1 MAEEI
6 LNQGQQ
12 ENAENLNENVSGQA
26 KEIIS
31 AALEET
37 QNRETSPVLKADSNV
52 TDKFK
57 GLPMRELIAA
67 PLIAAAEAQQELA
80 ATAWNFYQQIA
91 FDGKS
96 GNKARILEFDVERP
110 IQQNEKMTTIKQTVK
125 APFIGLVPIPALLI
139 DRVDV
144 DFQMEV
150 TDTSNVKSTTNAEV
164 EAKASA
170 KRWFINAENLNENVS
185 GQAKEIIS
193 AALEETKNNGTSPV
207 LGDPNVTDNFK
218 GLPMR
223 ELIAAPLIAAAEAQQ
238 ELAATAWNFYQKIA
252 FDEDGKTARVLEF
265 DIKRPIQQ
273 DGKMTTMSQSV
284 KAPFIGLVP
293 IPSLLI
299 DRVDVDFQME
309 VTDTSNVKSTTNAE
323 VETKASAKHWFI
335 NAEISGKVT
344 TARENTRM
352 TNQTAKY
359 QIHVS
364 ASQQPQTEGL
374 SKLMDIMASCIE
386 PINTESSK

>member
-6 LNQGQQ
+6 KNQGQQ

-80 ATAWNFYQQIA
+80 ATAWNFYKQIA
-91 FDGKS
+91 FD
-96 GNKARILEFDVERP
+96 D
-110 IQQNEKMTTIKQTVK
+110 
-125 APFIGLVPIPALLI
+125 
-139 DRVDV
+139 
-144 DFQMEV
+144 
-150 TDTSNVKSTTNAEV
+150 
-164 EAKASA
+164 
-170 KRWFINAENLNENVS
+170 
-185 GQAKEIIS
+185 
-193 AALEETKNNGTSPV
+193 
-207 LGDPNVTDNFK
+207 
-218 GLPMR
+218 
-223 ELIAAPLIAAAEAQQ
+223 
-238 ELAATAWNFYQKIA
+238 
-252 FDEDGKTARVLEF
+252 DGKTARVLEF

-309 VTDTSNVKSTTNAE
+309 VTDTSNVKSTINAK
-323 VETKASAKHWFI
+323 VETKVSGKSWLI
-335 NAEISGKVT
+335 SAEISGKVT

>member
-6 LNQGQQ
+6 KNQGQQ
-12 ENAENLNENVSGQA
+12 E
-26 KEIIS
+26 
-31 AALEET
+31 
-37 QNRETSPVLKADSNV
+37 
-52 TDKFK
+52 
-57 GLPMRELIAA
+57 
-67 PLIAAAEAQQELA
+67 
-80 ATAWNFYQQIA
+80 
-91 FDGKS
+91 
-96 GNKARILEFDVERP
+96 
-110 IQQNEKMTTIKQTVK
+110 
-125 APFIGLVPIPALLI
+125 
-139 DRVDV
+139 
-144 DFQMEV
+144 
-150 TDTSNVKSTTNAEV
+150 
-164 EAKASA
+164 
-170 KRWFINAENLNENVS
+170 NAENLNENVS

-344 TARENTRM
+344 TARQNTRM

-359 QIHVS
+359 QTHVT
-364 ASQQPQTEGL
+364 ASQHPQTEGL

>member
-1 MAEEI
+1 M
-6 LNQGQQ
+6 
-12 ENAENLNENVSGQA
+12 NENVSGQA

-80 ATAWNFYQQIA
+80 ATAWNFYKQIA
-91 FDGKS
+91 FD
-96 GNKARILEFDVERP
+96 D
-110 IQQNEKMTTIKQTVK
+110 
-125 APFIGLVPIPALLI
+125 
-139 DRVDV
+139 
-144 DFQMEV
+144 
-150 TDTSNVKSTTNAEV
+150 
-164 EAKASA
+164 
-170 KRWFINAENLNENVS
+170 
-185 GQAKEIIS
+185 
-193 AALEETKNNGTSPV
+193 
-207 LGDPNVTDNFK
+207 
-218 GLPMR
+218 
-223 ELIAAPLIAAAEAQQ
+223 
-238 ELAATAWNFYQKIA
+238 
-252 FDEDGKTARVLEF
+252 DGKTARVLEF

-273 DGKMTTMSQSV
+273 DGVMTTMPQSV

-323 VETKASAKHWFI
+323 VEAKASAKHWFI

-386 PINTESSK
+386 PITNESNSK

>member
-1 MAEEI
+1 MKLRVGDTVQVIA
-6 LNQGQQ
+6 G
-12 ENAENLNENVSGQA
+12 SDKG
-26 KEIIS
+26 KTGEIIQILRKEDRVIVEGVNMVTKHIKPS
-31 AALEET
+31 QADPEGGIVT
-37 QNRETSPVLKADSNV
+37 REAPIHVSNV
-52 TDKFK
+52 AYYD
-57 GLPMRELIAA
+57 
-67 PLIAAAEAQQELA
+67 
-80 ATAWNFYQQIA
+80 
-91 FDGKS
+91 S
-96 GNKARILEFDVERP
+96 KA
-110 IQQNEKMTTIKQTVK
+110 KQAVK
-125 APFIGLVPIPALLI
+125 IG
-139 DRVDV
+139 
-144 DFQMEV
+144 
-150 TDTSNVKSTTNAEV
+150 
-164 EAKASA
+164 
-170 KRWFINAENLNENVS
+170 
-185 GQAKEIIS
+185 
-193 AALEETKNNGTSPV
+193 
-207 LGDPNVTDNFK
+207 
-218 GLPMR
+218 
-223 ELIAAPLIAAAEAQQ
+223 
-238 ELAATAWNFYQKIA
+238 YA

>member
-6 LNQGQQ
+6 KNQGQQ
-12 ENAENLNENVSGQA
+12 EYAEN
-26 KEIIS
+26 I
-31 AALEET
+31 
-37 QNRETSPVLKADSNV
+37 
-52 TDKFK
+52 
-57 GLPMRELIAA
+57 
-67 PLIAAAEAQQELA
+67 
-80 ATAWNFYQQIA
+80 
-91 FDGKS
+91 
-96 GNKARILEFDVERP
+96 
-110 IQQNEKMTTIKQTVK
+110 
-125 APFIGLVPIPALLI
+125 
-139 DRVDV
+139 
-144 DFQMEV
+144 
-150 TDTSNVKSTTNAEV
+150 
-164 EAKASA
+164 
-170 KRWFINAENLNENVS
+170 S

-238 ELAATAWNFYQKIA
+238 ELAATAWNFYQQIA
-252 FDEDGKTARVLEF
+252 FDGKSGNKARILEF
-265 DIKRPIQQ
+265 DVERPIQQ
-273 DGKMTTMSQSV
+273 DGKMTTMPQSV

-386 PINTESSK
+386 PITNESNSK

>member
-1 MAEEI
+1 M
-6 LNQGQQ
+6 
-12 ENAENLNENVSGQA
+12 NENVSGQA

-91 FDGKS
+91 FD
-96 GNKARILEFDVERP
+96 D
-110 IQQNEKMTTIKQTVK
+110 
-125 APFIGLVPIPALLI
+125 
-139 DRVDV
+139 
-144 DFQMEV
+144 
-150 TDTSNVKSTTNAEV
+150 
-164 EAKASA
+164 
-170 KRWFINAENLNENVS
+170 
-185 GQAKEIIS
+185 
-193 AALEETKNNGTSPV
+193 
-207 LGDPNVTDNFK
+207 
-218 GLPMR
+218 
-223 ELIAAPLIAAAEAQQ
+223 
-238 ELAATAWNFYQKIA
+238 
-252 FDEDGKTARVLEF
+252 DGKTARVLEF

-323 VETKASAKHWFI
+323 VEAKASAKHWFI

-359 QIHVS
+359 QIHVT

-386 PINTESSK
+386 PITNESNSK

>member
-1 MAEEI
+1 M
-6 LNQGQQ
+6 
-12 ENAENLNENVSGQA
+12 NENVSGQA

-80 ATAWNFYQQIA
+80 ATAWNFYKQIA
-91 FDGKS
+91 FD
-96 GNKARILEFDVERP
+96 D
-110 IQQNEKMTTIKQTVK
+110 
-125 APFIGLVPIPALLI
+125 
-139 DRVDV
+139 
-144 DFQMEV
+144 
-150 TDTSNVKSTTNAEV
+150 
-164 EAKASA
+164 
-170 KRWFINAENLNENVS
+170 
-185 GQAKEIIS
+185 
-193 AALEETKNNGTSPV
+193 
-207 LGDPNVTDNFK
+207 
-218 GLPMR
+218 
-223 ELIAAPLIAAAEAQQ
+223 
-238 ELAATAWNFYQKIA
+238 
-252 FDEDGKTARVLEF
+252 DGKTARVLEF

-273 DGKMTTMSQSV
+273 DGVMTTMPQSV
-284 KAPFIGLVP
+284 KAPFIGLMP

-309 VTDTSNVKSTTNAE
+309 VTDTSNVKSTINAE
-323 VETKASAKHWFI
+323 VETKVSGKSWLI
-335 NAEISGKVT
+335 SAEISGKVT

>member
-6 LNQGQQ
+6 KNQGQQ

-80 ATAWNFYQQIA
+80 ATAWNFYKQIA
-91 FDGKS
+91 FD
-96 GNKARILEFDVERP
+96 D
-110 IQQNEKMTTIKQTVK
+110 
-125 APFIGLVPIPALLI
+125 
-139 DRVDV
+139 
-144 DFQMEV
+144 
-150 TDTSNVKSTTNAEV
+150 
-164 EAKASA
+164 
-170 KRWFINAENLNENVS
+170 
-185 GQAKEIIS
+185 
-193 AALEETKNNGTSPV
+193 
-207 LGDPNVTDNFK
+207 
-218 GLPMR
+218 
-223 ELIAAPLIAAAEAQQ
+223 
-238 ELAATAWNFYQKIA
+238 
-252 FDEDGKTARVLEF
+252 DGKTARVLEF

-273 DGKMTTMSQSV
+273 DGVMTTMPQSV

-309 VTDTSNVKSTTNAE
+309 VTDTSNVKSTTDAE
-323 VETKASAKHWFI
+323 VEAKASAKHWFI

-359 QIHVS
+359 QIHVT

-386 PINTESSK
+386 PITNESNSK

>member
-1 MAEEI
+1 M
-6 LNQGQQ
+6 
-12 ENAENLNENVSGQA
+12 NENVSGQA

-91 FDGKS
+91 FD
-96 GNKARILEFDVERP
+96 D
-110 IQQNEKMTTIKQTVK
+110 
-125 APFIGLVPIPALLI
+125 
-139 DRVDV
+139 
-144 DFQMEV
+144 
-150 TDTSNVKSTTNAEV
+150 
-164 EAKASA
+164 
-170 KRWFINAENLNENVS
+170 
-185 GQAKEIIS
+185 
-193 AALEETKNNGTSPV
+193 
-207 LGDPNVTDNFK
+207 
-218 GLPMR
+218 
-223 ELIAAPLIAAAEAQQ
+223 
-238 ELAATAWNFYQKIA
+238 
-252 FDEDGKTARVLEF
+252 DGKTARVLEF

-273 DGKMTTMSQSV
+273 DGVMTTMPQSV

-309 VTDTSNVKSTTNAE
+309 VTDTSNVKSTINAK
-323 VETKASAKHWFI
+323 VETKVSGKSWLI
-335 NAEISGKVT
+335 SAEISGKVT

-386 PINTESSK
+386 PITNESNSK

>member
-1 MAEEI
+1 M
-6 LNQGQQ
+6 
-12 ENAENLNENVSGQA
+12 NENVSGQA

-80 ATAWNFYQQIA
+80 ATAWNFYKQIA
-91 FDGKS
+91 FD
-96 GNKARILEFDVERP
+96 D
-110 IQQNEKMTTIKQTVK
+110 
-125 APFIGLVPIPALLI
+125 
-139 DRVDV
+139 
-144 DFQMEV
+144 
-150 TDTSNVKSTTNAEV
+150 
-164 EAKASA
+164 
-170 KRWFINAENLNENVS
+170 
-185 GQAKEIIS
+185 
-193 AALEETKNNGTSPV
+193 
-207 LGDPNVTDNFK
+207 
-218 GLPMR
+218 
-223 ELIAAPLIAAAEAQQ
+223 
-238 ELAATAWNFYQKIA
+238 
-252 FDEDGKTARVLEF
+252 DGKTARVLEF

-273 DGKMTTMSQSV
+273 DGVMTTMPQSV

-309 VTDTSNVKSTTNAE
+309 VTDTSNVKSTINAK
-323 VETKASAKHWFI
+323 VETKVSGKSWLI
-335 NAEISGKVT
+335 SAEISGKVT

-359 QIHVS
+359 QIYVS

>member
-6 LNQGQQ
+6 KNQGQQ
-12 ENAENLNENVSGQA
+12 EYAENISGQA

-37 QNRETSPVLKADSNV
+37 KNNGTSPVLGDPNV
-52 TDKFK
+52 TDNLK

-125 APFIGLVPIPALLI
+125 APFIGLVPIPSLLI

-164 EAKASA
+164 EA
-170 KRWFINAENLNENVS
+170 
-185 GQAKEIIS
+185 
-193 AALEETKNNGTSPV
+193 
-207 LGDPNVTDNFK
+207 
-218 GLPMR
+218 
-223 ELIAAPLIAAAEAQQ
+223 
-238 ELAATAWNFYQKIA
+238 
-252 FDEDGKTARVLEF
+252 
-265 DIKRPIQQ
+265 
-273 DGKMTTMSQSV
+273 
-284 KAPFIGLVP
+284 
-293 IPSLLI
+293 
-299 DRVDVDFQME
+299 
-309 VTDTSNVKSTTNAE
+309 
-323 VETKASAKHWFI
+323 KASAKHWFI

-386 PINTESSK
+386 PITNESNSK

>member
-6 LNQGQQ
+6 KNQGQQ

-80 ATAWNFYQQIA
+80 ATAWNFYQ
-91 FDGKS
+91 
-96 GNKARILEFDVERP
+96 
-110 IQQNEKMTTIKQTVK
+110 
-125 APFIGLVPIPALLI
+125 
-139 DRVDV
+139 
-144 DFQMEV
+144 
-150 TDTSNVKSTTNAEV
+150 
-164 EAKASA
+164 
-170 KRWFINAENLNENVS
+170 
-185 GQAKEIIS
+185 
-193 AALEETKNNGTSPV
+193 
-207 LGDPNVTDNFK
+207 
-218 GLPMR
+218 
-223 ELIAAPLIAAAEAQQ
+223 
-238 ELAATAWNFYQKIA
+238 KIA

-273 DGKMTTMSQSV
+273 DGVMTTMPQSV

-323 VETKASAKHWFI
+323 VEAKASAKHWFI

>member
-6 LNQGQQ
+6 KNQGQQ

-80 ATAWNFYQQIA
+80 ATAWNFYKQIA
-91 FDGKS
+91 FD
-96 GNKARILEFDVERP
+96 D
-110 IQQNEKMTTIKQTVK
+110 
-125 APFIGLVPIPALLI
+125 
-139 DRVDV
+139 
-144 DFQMEV
+144 
-150 TDTSNVKSTTNAEV
+150 
-164 EAKASA
+164 
-170 KRWFINAENLNENVS
+170 
-185 GQAKEIIS
+185 
-193 AALEETKNNGTSPV
+193 
-207 LGDPNVTDNFK
+207 
-218 GLPMR
+218 
-223 ELIAAPLIAAAEAQQ
+223 
-238 ELAATAWNFYQKIA
+238 
-252 FDEDGKTARVLEF
+252 DGKTARVLEF

-273 DGKMTTMSQSV
+273 DGVMTTMPQSV

-309 VTDTSNVKSTTNAE
+309 VTDTSNVKSTINAK
-323 VETKASAKHWFI
+323 VETKVSGKSWLI
-335 NAEISGKVT
+335 SAEISGKVT

-374 SKLMDIMASCIE
+374 SKLLDIMASCIE

>member
-1 MAEEI
+1 M
-6 LNQGQQ
+6 
-12 ENAENLNENVSGQA
+12 NENVGGQA

-80 ATAWNFYQQIA
+80 ATAWNFYKQIA
-91 FDGKS
+91 FD
-96 GNKARILEFDVERP
+96 D
-110 IQQNEKMTTIKQTVK
+110 
-125 APFIGLVPIPALLI
+125 
-139 DRVDV
+139 
-144 DFQMEV
+144 
-150 TDTSNVKSTTNAEV
+150 
-164 EAKASA
+164 
-170 KRWFINAENLNENVS
+170 
-185 GQAKEIIS
+185 
-193 AALEETKNNGTSPV
+193 
-207 LGDPNVTDNFK
+207 
-218 GLPMR
+218 
-223 ELIAAPLIAAAEAQQ
+223 
-238 ELAATAWNFYQKIA
+238 
-252 FDEDGKTARVLEF
+252 DGKTARVLEF

-273 DGKMTTMSQSV
+273 DGVMTTMPQSV

-309 VTDTSNVKSTTNAE
+309 VTDTSNVKSTINAK
-323 VETKASAKHWFI
+323 VETKVSGKSWLI
-335 NAEISGKVT
+335 SAEISGKVT

>member
-6 LNQGQQ
+6 KNQGQQ
-12 ENAENLNENVSGQA
+12 EYAEN
-26 KEIIS
+26 I
-31 AALEET
+31 
-37 QNRETSPVLKADSNV
+37 
-52 TDKFK
+52 
-57 GLPMRELIAA
+57 
-67 PLIAAAEAQQELA
+67 
-80 ATAWNFYQQIA
+80 
-91 FDGKS
+91 
-96 GNKARILEFDVERP
+96 
-110 IQQNEKMTTIKQTVK
+110 
-125 APFIGLVPIPALLI
+125 
-139 DRVDV
+139 
-144 DFQMEV
+144 
-150 TDTSNVKSTTNAEV
+150 
-164 EAKASA
+164 
-170 KRWFINAENLNENVS
+170 S

-238 ELAATAWNFYQKIA
+238 ELAATAWNFYQQIA
-252 FDEDGKTARVLEF
+252 FDGKSGNKARILEF
-265 DIKRPIQQ
+265 DVERPIQQ

-309 VTDTSNVKSTTNAE
+309 VTDTSNVKSTTNTE

-359 QIHVS
+359 QIHVT

>member
-1 MAEEI
+1 M
-6 LNQGQQ
+6 
-12 ENAENLNENVSGQA
+12 NENVSGQA

-80 ATAWNFYQQIA
+80 ATAWNFYKQIA
-91 FDGKS
+91 FD
-96 GNKARILEFDVERP
+96 D
-110 IQQNEKMTTIKQTVK
+110 
-125 APFIGLVPIPALLI
+125 
-139 DRVDV
+139 
-144 DFQMEV
+144 
-150 TDTSNVKSTTNAEV
+150 
-164 EAKASA
+164 
-170 KRWFINAENLNENVS
+170 
-185 GQAKEIIS
+185 
-193 AALEETKNNGTSPV
+193 
-207 LGDPNVTDNFK
+207 
-218 GLPMR
+218 
-223 ELIAAPLIAAAEAQQ
+223 
-238 ELAATAWNFYQKIA
+238 
-252 FDEDGKTARVLEF
+252 DGKTARVLEF

-273 DGKMTTMSQSV
+273 DGVMTTLPQSV

-309 VTDTSNVKSTTNAE
+309 VTDTSNVKSTINAK
-323 VETKASAKHWFI
+323 VETKVSGKSWLI
-335 NAEISGKVT
+335 SAEISGKVT

>member
-6 LNQGQQ
+6 KNQGQQ

-110 IQQNEKMTTIKQTVK
+110 IQQDGKMTTMSQSVK
-125 APFIGLVPIPALLI
+125 APFI

-164 EAKASA
+164 EA
-170 KRWFINAENLNENVS
+170 
-185 GQAKEIIS
+185 
-193 AALEETKNNGTSPV
+193 
-207 LGDPNVTDNFK
+207 
-218 GLPMR
+218 
-223 ELIAAPLIAAAEAQQ
+223 
-238 ELAATAWNFYQKIA
+238 
-252 FDEDGKTARVLEF
+252 
-265 DIKRPIQQ
+265 
-273 DGKMTTMSQSV
+273 
-284 KAPFIGLVP
+284 
-293 IPSLLI
+293 
-299 DRVDVDFQME
+299 
-309 VTDTSNVKSTTNAE
+309 
-323 VETKASAKHWFI
+323 KASAKHWFI

-359 QIHVS
+359 QIHVT

-386 PINTESSK
+386 PITNESNSK

>member
-1 MAEEI
+1 MCI
-6 LNQGQQ
+6 RDR
-12 ENAENLNENVSGQA
+12 NVSGQA

-80 ATAWNFYQQIA
+80 ATAWNFYQ
-91 FDGKS
+91 K
-96 GNKARILEFDVERP
+96 L
-110 IQQNEKMTTIKQTVK
+110 
-125 APFIGLVPIPALLI
+125 
-139 DRVDV
+139 
-144 DFQMEV
+144 
-150 TDTSNVKSTTNAEV
+150 
-164 EAKASA
+164 
-170 KRWFINAENLNENVS
+170 
-185 GQAKEIIS
+185 
-193 AALEETKNNGTSPV
+193 
-207 LGDPNVTDNFK
+207 
-218 GLPMR
+218 
-223 ELIAAPLIAAAEAQQ
+223 
-238 ELAATAWNFYQKIA
+238 A

-323 VETKASAKHWFI
+323 VEAKASAKHWFI

-359 QIHVS
+359 QIHVT

-386 PINTESSK
+386 PITNESNSK

>member
-6 LNQGQQ
+6 KNQGQQ

-80 ATAWNFYQQIA
+80 ATAWNFYKQIA
-91 FDGKS
+91 FD
-96 GNKARILEFDVERP
+96 D
-110 IQQNEKMTTIKQTVK
+110 
-125 APFIGLVPIPALLI
+125 
-139 DRVDV
+139 
-144 DFQMEV
+144 
-150 TDTSNVKSTTNAEV
+150 
-164 EAKASA
+164 
-170 KRWFINAENLNENVS
+170 
-185 GQAKEIIS
+185 
-193 AALEETKNNGTSPV
+193 
-207 LGDPNVTDNFK
+207 
-218 GLPMR
+218 
-223 ELIAAPLIAAAEAQQ
+223 
-238 ELAATAWNFYQKIA
+238 
-252 FDEDGKTARVLEF
+252 DGKTARVLEF

-273 DGKMTTMSQSV
+273 DGVMTTMPQSV

-323 VETKASAKHWFI
+323 VEAKASAKHWFI

-359 QIHVS
+359 QIHVT